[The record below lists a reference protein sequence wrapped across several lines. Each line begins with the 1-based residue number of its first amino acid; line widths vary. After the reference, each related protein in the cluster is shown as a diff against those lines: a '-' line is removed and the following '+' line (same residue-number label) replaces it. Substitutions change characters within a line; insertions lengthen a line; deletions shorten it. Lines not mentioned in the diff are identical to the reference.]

1 MKKGLII
8 TLALTL
14 MILFVGCGLSSQL
27 AGTKWTRTVTKET
40 YFVDNYTYTATYTYE
55 FNDDDTFKRTLIYD
69 YPTELINYGY
79 EDSTYEYTGSWYC
92 NDNRLYL
99 EFENDPEGEFYD
111 VVILEDE
118 LILKNGSD
126 FEKYEKVD

>member
-8 TLALTL
+8 SLALTL

-27 AGTKWTRTVTKET
+27 AGTKWTRTTSQEVYDDMFLTSTK
-40 YFVDNYTYTATYTYE
+40 TYE
-55 FNDDDTFKRTLIYD
+55 FNKDDSFKYTSTRD
-69 YPTELINYGY
+69 YPSELEEFGY
-79 EDSTYEYTGSWYC
+79 EDEKYEIKGSWYC

-99 EFENDPEGEFYD
+99 EVENYPEGEFYD

-126 FEKYEKVD
+126 LEKYNKVD

>member
-8 TLALTL
+8 SLALTL

-27 AGTKWTRTVTKET
+27 AGTKWTRTVTKDH
-40 YFVDNYTYTATYTYE
+40 VDNFTFTDTYTYE
-55 FNDDDTFKRTLIYD
+55 FNDDDTFTFTVTCD
-69 YPTELINYGY
+69 NPAELIDYGY
-79 EDSTYEYTGSWYC
+79 EDGTYEYTGSWYC

-99 EFENDPEGEFYD
+99 EFENEPEGEFYD

-126 FEKYEKVD
+126 FEKYKKVD

>member
-27 AGTKWTRTVTKET
+27 AGTKWTRTTSQEVYDDMFLTSTK
-40 YFVDNYTYTATYTYE
+40 TYE
-55 FNDDDTFKRTLIYD
+55 FNKDDSFKYTSTRD
-69 YPTELINYGY
+69 YPSELEEFGY
-79 EDSTYEYTGSWYC
+79 EDEKYEIKGSWYC

-99 EFENDPEGEFYD
+99 EVENYPEGEFYD

-118 LILKNGSD
+118 LILKNGSN
-126 FEKYEKVD
+126 FEKYKKVD

>member
-8 TLALTL
+8 SLALTL

-27 AGTKWTRTVTKET
+27 AGTKWTRTVTKDL
-40 YFVDNYTYTATYTYE
+40 VDNFTYTVTYTYE
-55 FNDDDTFKRTLIYD
+55 FNDDDTFKKTTTYD
-69 YPTELINYGY
+69 YPAELY
-79 EDSTYEYTGSWYC
+79 DDDTYEYTGSWYC

-99 EFENDPEGEFYD
+99 EFENELEGEFYD

-126 FEKYEKVD
+126 FEKYKKVD

>member
-8 TLALTL
+8 SLALTL

-27 AGTKWTRTVTKET
+27 AGTKWTRTTSQEVYDDMFLTSTK
-40 YFVDNYTYTATYTYE
+40 TYE
-55 FNDDDTFKRTLIYD
+55 FNKDDSFKYTSTRD
-69 YPTELINYGY
+69 YPSELEEFGY
-79 EDSTYEYTGSWYC
+79 EDEKYEIKGSWYC

-99 EFENDPEGEFYD
+99 EVENYPEGEFYD

-126 FEKYEKVD
+126 FEKYNKVD